1 MVTITR
7 NKLSCTTSKSPAKRM
22 VVSAINM
29 LAVSLEKTSDLNNNK
44 KQKRMTTIKL
54 LLKWL
59 YGIGFSVSGL
69 VLMFSTSFIGG
80 LIFIIGGL
88 ILLPPTLKMIEDKIG
103 SPLTRPIK
111 YLTVIGTI
119 FIGIIYI
126 ANNHVDK
133 ENETKKQEQE
143 AFEKLPQHVK
153 DSINL
158 VKAQQDR

>member
-1 MVTITR
+1 
-7 NKLSCTTSKSPAKRM
+7 
-22 VVSAINM
+22 
-29 LAVSLEKTSDLNNNK
+29 
-44 KQKRMTTIKL
+44 
-54 LLKWL
+54 
-59 YGIGFSVSGL
+59 
-69 VLMFSTSFIGG
+69 MFSTSFIGG

-88 ILLPPTLKMIEDKIG
+88 ILLPPTLKMIEEKIG
-103 SPLTRPIK
+103 SPLIRPIK

-126 ANNHVDK
+126 ANNQVDK